1 MEPVLQKI
9 SGLPLGLEDSQL
21 VFGGDLPVVQ
31 PDIRHTKDIKGLLA
45 PNSELT
51 GPEDAYYMYRDI
63 GWDEDKRMFRRL
75 NYRYDITVLRPGV
88 IGHELLKTVGHNHP
102 LIPGTNVTYPEV
114 YEVVSGRAHYI
125 CQKVEGRKVI
135 EFFVVDALPGQK
147 VVIPPGY
154 GHITI
159 NPLNEPLVMSNVTA
173 DGFKSIYTPLEEL
186 HGAAFYEFEDGKWV
200 PNKDY
205 DIAAKPV
212 WAKANEVPSFGLTE
226 AIPLYES
233 IANNP
238 ELFDYLVNPQNYAET
253 FAKALA
259 LDGSIL

>member
-9 SGLPLGLEDSQL
+9 SGLPLGLVDAQL
-21 VFGGDLPVVQ
+21 VFGDDLPIVK
-31 PDIRHTKDIKGLLA
+31 PDIRHVQDFKDVLA
-45 PNSELT
+45 PDSELT

-63 GWDEDKRMFRRL
+63 GWDKDKQMFRQR

-88 IGHELLKTVGHNHP
+88 IGRELLKTVGHYHP
-102 LIPGTNVTYPEV
+102 LIPGTNVTFPEV

-125 CQKVEGRKVI
+125 CQKIEGKKVL

-173 DGFKSIYTPLEEL
+173 DGFKSIYAPLEEL
-186 HGAAFYEFEDGKWV
+186 HGAAYYELADGKWV
-200 PNKDY
+200 ANGDY
-205 DIAAKPV
+205 EIAATPK

-226 AIPLYES
+226 SVPLYES

-238 ELFDYLVNPQNYAET
+238 DLFDYLVNPQKYAET
-253 FAKALA
+253 FAGSLTI
-259 LDGSIL
+259 DGDI